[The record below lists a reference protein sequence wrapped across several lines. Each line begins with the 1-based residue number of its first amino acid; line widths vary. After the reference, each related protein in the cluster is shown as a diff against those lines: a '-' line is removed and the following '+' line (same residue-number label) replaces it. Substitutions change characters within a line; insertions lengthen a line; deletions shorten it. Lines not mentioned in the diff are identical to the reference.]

1 MYETESGEQAAA
13 LIQRTV
19 LREGCWQNPPV
30 LHADN
35 GAAMKITDVVNEA
48 TRAGNNALSQPAEGE

>member
-1 MYETESGEQAAA
+1 ADNKLAFTLTEGEQAAA

-35 GAAMKITDVVNEA
+35 GAAMK
-48 TRAGNNALSQPAEGE
+48 SQTL